1 MAILCEGR
9 QKETKTYCFLW
20 VQADWMRGSEKKGK
34 KESQE
39 GPAQT
44 MQLIVF
50 YEDSLHPL

>member
-34 KESQE
+34 KEGQE
-39 GPAQT
+39 GPA
-44 MQLIVF
+44 
-50 YEDSLHPL
+50 